1 MAVGP
6 ATYKY
11 LALSAIDG
19 QPQGE
24 LDLYG
29 VQMTD
34 LLTDVG
40 IMRATVPLESPKSY
54 RTLTQP
60 GLIEIA
66 AIRTSATGV
75 QRCVWNGPITRR
87 TANVA
92 DGTVELEMRDP
103 RWWFSRRVTE
113 RVHNY
118 TGDQFAAVRSLIADA
133 QSKASPTGHPW
144 GFTVTA
150 GNSGI
155 NKKVSIGSTERRYVT
170 EVIADLAEDDDTGF
184 DHRMAWTYNSAT
196 LTVTRQLQLGY
207 PILGTDKSN
216 DFVIPASFLSGFLDL
231 NDTDE
236 VERAA
241 NRVHVL
247 GGLPGKSKVIAL
259 STYAT
264 ASSYPTME
272 VVLDRSDV
280 TSQAQLNGMAKAAR
294 RILNPAV
301 KVWSVTWR
309 PENFRTLDDFDL
321 GDTIR
326 VVATK
331 GIETINARRRVV
343 GVTIRPQDDGA
354 EEYEAITNN
363 PADDVLE

>member
-1 MAVGP
+1 MAP
-6 ATYKY
+6 ATYRY
-11 LALSAIDG
+11 LALSAWDG

-29 VQMTD
+29 VEITD
-34 LLTDVG
+34 LLTDIGV
-40 IMRATVPLESPKSY
+40 MRATVPLESPKSY

-66 AIRTSATGV
+66 VIRKNTATGV
-75 QRCVWNGPITRR
+75 ERCVWNGPITRR
-87 TANVA
+87 QANVA
-92 DGTVELEMRDP
+92 DGTVQLEMRDP
-103 RWWFSRRVTE
+103 RWWFSKRVTE
-113 RVHNY
+113 RIHNF

-133 QSKASPTGHPW
+133 KAKAANHPW
-144 GFTVTA
+144 SFTVTT

-155 NKKVSIGSTERRYVT
+155 NKKVSIGSTERRYVS

-184 DHRMAWTYNSAT
+184 DHRVAWSYTAAT

-207 PILGTDKSN
+207 PTLGTDKSST
-216 DFVIPASFLSGFLDL
+216 FTLPASFLSGFLDL
-231 NDTDE
+231 DDVDE
-236 VERAA
+236 VDRAA

-247 GGLPGKSKVIAL
+247 GGQPAKSKVIAL
-259 STYAT
+259 SSYST
-264 ASSYPTME
+264 ASSYPTLE
-272 VVLDRSDV
+272 TVLDRSDI
-280 TSQAQLNGMAKAAR
+280 TSQAQLDGMAKAAR
-294 RILNPAV
+294 RVLNPAV

-309 PENFRTLDDFDL
+309 PEYGRTLDDFDL

-331 GIETINARRRVV
+331 GTETINARRRVI

-363 PADDVLE
+363 PADEVLE

>member
-11 LALSAIDG
+11 LALSAWTG
-19 QPQGE
+19 EPLGE
-24 LDLYG
+24 LDLSG
-29 VQMTD
+29 VEITD

-54 RTLTQP
+54 RALTQP

-66 AIRTSATGV
+66 VIRTSAAGV

-113 RVHNY
+113 RALNF
-118 TGDQFAAVRSLIADA
+118 TADQFATVRQLITEAK
-133 QSKASPTGHPW
+133 SKAAGHPW
-144 GFTVTA
+144 GLTVTA
-150 GNSGI
+150 GNSGV
-155 NKKVSIGSTERRYVT
+155 NKKVSIGSTERRYVS

-184 DHRMAWTYNSAT
+184 DHRIAWTYNSST

-207 PILGTDKSN
+207 PTLGTDKSGN
-216 DFVIPASFLSGFLDL
+216 FTIPASFLSGFLDL
-231 NDTDE
+231 DDTDE

-247 GGLPGKSKVIAL
+247 GGMPGKSKVIAL
-259 STYAT
+259 STFSSS
-264 ASSYPTME
+264 SSYPVME
-272 VVLDRSDV
+272 TVLDRSDI
-280 TSQAQLNGMAKAAR
+280 TSQARLDGMAKAAR
-294 RILNPAV
+294 RVLNPAV

-309 PENFRTLDDFDL
+309 PEYGRTLDDFDL

-331 GIETINARRRVV
+331 GTETINARRRVI